1 MRKFR
6 LNQRRV
12 AIICAVILVGLST
25 VTVLRQKG
33 VLFSTG
39 QNSSANAHAEPAKKR
54 AAAEPQPK
62 KKVEPATGKA
72 QNSPVPQVKPEASA
86 MPASEKKTDEPQ
98 LKQPKQTIETKQP
111 AASTT
116 APTAEQKQAEQADG
130 KKSAEKTSEKT
141 ADTGVAKKPSDTF
154 TYTASAGSS
163 YTLFAREAVSSVVSN
178 QQLQAST
185 TQTLQ
190 AEVELTNNAGSPLL
204 DIGQAVAI
212 SRADVIAALQH
223 TGVKAATQNASTDS
237 AAQSH
242 ESDKSKENTPA
253 KNTQQTQTTTTS
265 ADYNA
270 TASPGDSYTF
280 HARTAIAK
288 YLQEN
293 KRTLS
298 PEQRVAAESYVTV
311 AAGSPSLEIGQ
322 TVTITTKTI
331 ADAVS
336 RASSLSTDEQAAWAQ
351 WATL

>member
-163 YTLFAREAVSSVVSN
+163 YTLFAREAVSSVVAN

-204 DIGQAVAI
+204 DIGQAVAF